1 MLLPNVHFF
10 FWGGGLLV
18 PDFLKLRDIF
28 CRACSCRQPV
38 RLPLPNKGQKGG
50 RSNDLSHQTH
60 CQRLWWSSEEGNKFS
75 SLPYTVSSFPLPPSL
90 PILPYHS
97 HFIDF
102 FRGKTMKQLPLSL
115 CPWRRRRRR
124 QVAQVAAGTEVPK
137 KWVGEKK
144 PLAATGVL
152 SLSRSP
158 VLVKFIVM
166 HLLYMYASKNNVDTS
181 SSSSC
186 SSVNLSYSSFL
197 NKKNRF
203 FFLPFL
209 YEAHTILFLFSSF
222 LLVHCTQHNCLLS
235 HLSLS
240 LPPLF
245 QLCWIFCVLVSTY
258 FRDLLFLSFLSHHPP
273 PINSVSGFYASLLFS
288 FSLSGYK

>member
-1 MLLPNVHFF
+1 M
-10 FWGGGLLV
+10 
-18 PDFLKLRDIF
+18 
-28 CRACSCRQPV
+28 
-38 RLPLPNKGQKGG
+38 
-50 RSNDLSHQTH
+50 
-60 CQRLWWSSEEGNKFS
+60 
-75 SLPYTVSSFPLPPSL
+75 
-90 PILPYHS
+90 
-97 HFIDF
+97 
-102 FRGKTMKQLPLSL
+102 
-115 CPWRRRRRR
+115 
-124 QVAQVAAGTEVPK
+124 
-137 KWVGEKK
+137 EKR
-144 PLAATGVL
+144 PLATAGVL
-152 SLSRSP
+152 SLSRST
-158 VLVKFIVM
+158 VFVKI
-166 HLLYMYASKNNVDTS
+166 HRHALIYMYTSKNNVDTS

-197 NKKNRF
+197 NKKNHF

-240 LPPLF
+240 LPPCIVLSLSLF